1 VSTLVSLVETLL
13 KEAVSR
19 RADGE
24 YQLALAHLE
33 QAVELDA
40 NNGEAYRELGRT
52 LSYFA
57 SETAAG
63 DEKKRLLDRAEVA
76 LRRAAELP
84 GVSKANCLHDL
95 AWVFDER
102 RDFDTAIDLYRQAQK
117 ANTQE
122 SRPAAFSTALSY
134 NLACALA
141 KAERYSEALNVLA
154 SVVKDARKLAEEDPD
169 FAPIRASGEWGP
181 KFRELVASDR

>member
-1 VSTLVSLVETLL
+1 VSSVVETLV
-13 KEAVSR
+13 KEAISR

-33 QAVELDA
+33 QAVELDV
-40 NNGEAYRELGRT
+40 NNGETYRELGRT

-63 DEKKRLLDRAEVA
+63 EQKNRLLDRAEVA

-102 RDFDTAIDLYRQAQK
+102 RDFETAIDLYRQAQK
-117 ANTQE
+117 ATTQDA
-122 SRPAAFSTALSY
+122 RPAAFFTALSY

-141 KAERYSEALNVLA
+141 KAGRYSEALKELET
-154 SVVKDARKLAEEDPD
+154 VVKDAGKLAEEDPD
-169 FAPIRASGEWGP
+169 FASIRASAEWGP
-181 KFRELVASDR
+181 KFRELVASRL